1 MDQKLAFLHQ
11 RRSVRAFGAAP
22 VAEAD
27 RQALLAAGMAA
38 PSACNKRPYQVI
50 VMDDPKVLAAVAAA
64 LPNGPF
70 LAKAPFGLLV
80 CGDLAAAHA
89 NELSYML
96 QDCAAFIENVLL
108 AVSALGLGACWLGI
122 HPRPERIDA
131 LRAHFKL
138 PDNIIPVSAI
148 AIGHPDGPV
157 PPPRDSFDLAKLHLN
172 AW

>member
-1 MDQKLAFLHQ
+1 MDQRLAFLHR
-11 RRSVRAFGAAP
+11 RRSVRSFTADP

-50 VMDDPKVLAAVAAA
+50 VMDDPEVLAAVAAA

-70 LAKAPFGLLV
+70 LAKAPLGLLV
-80 CGDLAAAHA
+80 CGDLAAAHG

-96 QDCAAFIENVLL
+96 QDCSAFIENVLL
-108 AVSALGLGACWLGI
+108 AAAALGLGACWLGV

-131 LRAHFKL
+131 LRAQFKL
-138 PDNIIPVSAI
+138 PEHIVPVSAI
-148 AIGHPDGPV
+148 ALGHPDSPV
-157 PPPRDSFDLAKLHLN
+157 PPPRDGFDPGKLHLN